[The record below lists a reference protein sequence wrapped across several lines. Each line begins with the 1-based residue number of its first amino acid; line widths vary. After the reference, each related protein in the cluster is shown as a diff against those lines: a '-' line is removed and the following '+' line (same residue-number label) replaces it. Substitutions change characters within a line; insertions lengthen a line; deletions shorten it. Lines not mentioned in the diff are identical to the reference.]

1 MAIAA
6 HAENRLADPT
16 ITEEQRAEMTQILR
30 QARRAAKLL
39 RGLLRFVR
47 ATEREVGMVNLNDV
61 VRGAL
66 DLVSYRFGVDEI
78 TVGGRL
84 DPALPAV
91 QGDAIKLEQVL
102 VNLLSN
108 AIEALRGVDRP
119 RRLTVDTWAQEG
131 RVLVAVGDGGRG
143 GAPQSA
149 PRPFPPFA
157 PTKGRPGTRLRLYIS
172 RPIAREAGRGPGD
185 RGPERTR

>member
-1 MAIAA
+1 
-6 HAENRLADPT
+6 ENRVADRSLTDEP
-16 ITEEQRAEMTQILR
+16 RSEMSQNLR

-47 ATEREVGMVNLNDV
+47 ATEREVTRVNLNDV

-66 DLVSYRFGVDEI
+66 ELVSYRFGVDEI

-84 DPALPAV
+84 DPDLPAV
-91 QGDAIKLEQVL
+91 EGDAIKLEQVL

-108 AIEALRGVDRP
+108 AIESLRGVERP

-131 RVLVAVGDGGRG
+131 RVLVAVEDGGRG
-143 GAPQSA
+143 VAPEVAPQL
-149 PRPFPPFA
+149 F
-157 PTKGRPGTRLRLYIS
+157 
-172 RPIAREAGRGPGD
+172 
-185 RGPERTR
+185 

>member
-1 MAIAA
+1 
-6 HAENRLADPT
+6 
-16 ITEEQRAEMTQILR
+16 
-30 QARRAAKLL
+30 L

-78 TVGGRL
+78 AVGGRL

-108 AIEALRGVDRP
+108 AIEPLRGSGRPPPRFPNRPSLRRRRRPAPARAARGERRPAP
-119 RRLTVDTWAQEG
+119 RRS
-131 RVLVAVGDGGRG
+131 RI
-143 GAPQSA
+143 SA
-149 PRPFPPFA
+149 
-157 PTKGRPGTRLRLYIS
+157 S
-172 RPIAREAGRGPGD
+172 
-185 RGPERTR
+185 

>member
-1 MAIAA
+1 
-6 HAENRLADPT
+6 
-16 ITEEQRAEMTQILR
+16 MTQILR
-30 QARRAAKLL
+30 QARRASKLL

-119 RRLTVDTWAQEG
+119 RRLTVDSWAQEG
-131 RVLVAVGDGGRG
+131 RVLVAGADGGRRV
-143 GAPQSA
+143 PPPSA
-149 PRPFPPFA
+149 PRLFRPVRHA
-157 PTKGRPGTRLRLYIS
+157 HGRPGTRLRLYHS
-172 RPIAREAGRGPGD
+172 PP
-185 RGPERTR
+185 

>member
-1 MAIAA
+1 
-6 HAENRLADPT
+6 
-16 ITEEQRAEMTQILR
+16 MTQILR
-30 QARRAAKLL
+30 RARRASKLL

-108 AIEALRGVDRP
+108 AIEALRGVDPP

-131 RVLVAVGDGGRG
+131 RVLVAVEDSGRG
-143 GAPQSA
+143 VAA
-149 PRPFPPFA
+149 EVAARVFRPFA
-157 PTKGRPGTRLRLYIS
+157 TTQGRRGNRVGLYIS
-172 RPIAREAGRGPGD
+172 PPIPARAGGLGWGKIGRD
-185 RGPERTR
+185 

>member
-1 MAIAA
+1 
-6 HAENRLADPT
+6 
-16 ITEEQRAEMTQILR
+16 MTQILR

-47 ATEREVGMVNLNDV
+47 ATEREVGMVNLNDL

-84 DPALPAV
+84 DPALPPV

-119 RRLTVDTWAQEG
+119 RRLTVDTCAQEG
-131 RVLVAVGDGGRG
+131 RVLVADASRCRGVRGVGARG
-143 GAPQSA
+143 S
-149 PRPFPPFA
+149 
-157 PTKGRPGTRLRLYIS
+157 
-172 RPIAREAGRGPGD
+172 
-185 RGPERTR
+185 